1 MSGTIV
7 TRHQGP
13 LNRRSGA
20 AFCYT
25 RSMGDCPPNPRRVR
39 IVGVAAL
46 LVGALLPLRASLA
59 TALPG
64 PAAAPQD
71 SERLTLESAPITIVA
86 PAGRGQWTRRLA
98 AFADA
103 AAQAYG
109 EILGA
114 PPPPGTLR
122 WVPDPM
128 TATEIDARVTLETSA
143 QGTSIS
149 FDDPF
154 DIIAE
159 DLGVAFAQG
168 YARWLAAYSVARLYF
183 ARTDDPGAWWID
195 GAALYMTELLA
206 RRERSTTPILYNI
219 EGAYARAARARRPI
233 PLTGEQDARAGDEV
247 RGKSLAT
254 FRLLAASYGD
264 DAVAALLAAATAAP
278 AGQGLREIAVASLPG
293 DLQPPPGALLDAWL
307 EPTATIDL
315 GLADVRVGDGGAS
328 IRGRVTRAGPVPAA
342 SRVEVRLATG
352 ELVYAD
358 IPASSEDESWQ
369 LDVDSQPV
377 DVRLDPDSLLP
388 DVNRSNNRY
397 GFGNADR
404 IREFFP
410 LDDLVDIGE
419 LHFDG
424 TIEQVGRK
432 RVENFSVTLENKTDE
447 PLGLGVL
454 VSAQWI
460 DRPAARTQ
468 RRVFVML
475 PPGQPVVAHD
485 FLEYP
490 RRGTGAA
497 RIEAR
502 YWRAPDPDTLT
513 ERSMRDPA
521 DLLNSYV
528 LIREPAATT
537 GPDGT
542 PLERLAEEQTVSSVA
557 ELTVA
562 GGGEPTFG
570 GEAGNAALPAAGGG
584 GEAIDEST
592 PFGVRIISPAVNATP
607 LGEMTFSVAVDG
619 PEALLLELY
628 VNDEIVGR
636 GAGNAAR
643 ATFTA
648 GEDETIYVLRALAV
662 GASGEVV
669 TDTRVLQRGAIG
681 FTTSV
686 DLVTLN
692 VTVRQPGGG
701 FVEGLG
707 AGDFVVVED
716 GVEQEIVNFSRGEDT
731 AVFAAMLI
739 DTSSSMIG
747 GGMNSARAGA
757 NRLVDALLRGN
768 DRAMVL
774 GFNERLYLYSDFSG
788 DIPALRAAI
797 EATKAD
803 GSTSLYDAMVGA
815 LRKVNRR
822 TGRRALI
829 VLSDGLDVGSEFN
842 FEDVLEYTRQ
852 SDVLVYTIGLQL
864 MHDATDLGDASDVVR
879 RSVENLRAL
888 AEATGGSSYF
898 PLRLDELQE
907 IYAEIA
913 AELESQ
919 YSLSY
924 YPSNQQWTG
933 RWRELEV
940 RLNSGSARVQARPG
954 YYGVRPSERQDP

>member
-1 MSGTIV
+1 M
-7 TRHQGP
+7 
-13 LNRRSGA
+13 
-20 AFCYT
+20 
-25 RSMGDCPPNPRRVR
+25 
-39 IVGVAAL
+39 AL
-46 LVGALLPLRASLA
+46 LVCALLPLRSSLA
-59 TALPG
+59 TTPPG
-64 PAAAPQD
+64 RASTTQD
-71 SERLTLESAPITIVA
+71 SEQLTLESAPVTIVA

-103 AAQAYG
+103 AAQAYT

-122 WVPDPM
+122 WAPDPM
-128 TATEIDARVTLETSA
+128 TATEIDARVTLEMGP
-143 QGTSIS
+143 QGASIT

-183 ARTDDPGAWWID
+183 TGTDEPGSWWID
-195 GAALYMTELLA
+195 GASLYMTELMA

-219 EGAYARAARARRPI
+219 EGAYDRAARAGRPV
-233 PLTGEQDARAGDEV
+233 PLGMEQDAGAGDAV

-254 FRLLAASYGD
+254 FRLLAATYGEQ
-264 DAVAALLAAATAAP
+264 AVAGLLAAIAAAP
-278 AGQGLREIAVASLPG
+278 AGQGLREIAVASLP
-293 DLQPPPGALLDAWL
+293 ANLLPSPAELLGTWL
-307 EPTATIDL
+307 EPTAAIDL
-315 GLADVRVGDGGAS
+315 GITDVRVGEGGS
-328 IRGRVTRAGPVPAA
+328 TIRGRVTRAGPVPVAT
-342 SRVEVRLATG
+342 RVEVRLATG

-358 IPASSEDESWQ
+358 IPASSESENWQ
-369 LDVDSQPV
+369 LDVDAPPV

-397 GFGNADR
+397 GFGSAER

-410 LDDLVDIGE
+410 LDDLIDIGE

-432 RVENFSVTLENKTDE
+432 RVENFSVTLENKTEE
-447 PLGLGVL
+447 PVGLGVL

-475 PPGQPVVAHD
+475 PPGQRVVAHD
-485 FLEYP
+485 FVEYP

-528 LIREPAATT
+528 LIRQPAEAT
-537 GPDGT
+537 GAEGS
-542 PLERLAEEQTVSSVA
+542 PLERLQEEQTVSSVA

-570 GEAGNAALPAAGGG
+570 GDAGETPPPPGVEAAGTD
-584 GEAIDEST
+584 ASV
-592 PFGVRIISPAVNATP
+592 PFAVRIISPTANATP

-648 GEDETIYVLRALAV
+648 SEEENIYVLRAVAV
-662 GASGEVV
+662 GASGELV

-701 FVEGLG
+701 LVEGLN
-707 AGDFVVVED
+707 ADDFVVVED

-731 AVFAAMLI
+731 AVFAAMLL

-747 GGMNSARAGA
+747 GGINSARAGA
-757 NRLVDALLRGN
+757 NRLIDALLRGN

-774 GFNERLYLYSDFSG
+774 GFNDRLYLYSDFSG

-797 EATKAD
+797 EATRPD
-803 GSTSLYDAMVGA
+803 GSTALYDAMVGA

-879 RSVENLRAL
+879 RSVENLQAL

-907 IYAEIA
+907 VYAEIA

-924 YPSNQQWTG
+924 YPSNQQWNG
-933 RWRELEV
+933 RWRELSV
-940 RLNSGSARVQARPG
+940 RLTSGAGGVQARPG
-954 YYGVRPSERQDP
+954 YYGIRPSERQNP

>member
-1 MSGTIV
+1 
-7 TRHQGP
+7 
-13 LNRRSGA
+13 
-20 AFCYT
+20 
-25 RSMGDCPPNPRRVR
+25 MGDCPPNPRRAR
-39 IVGVAAL
+39 IVGLVAL
-46 LVGALLPLRASLA
+46 LIGALLPLRASLGA
-59 TALPG
+59 TVAGGVPT
-64 PAAAPQD
+64 AQD
-71 SERLTLESAPITIVA
+71 SERLTLESAPVTIVA

-103 AAQAYG
+103 SAQAYG
-109 EILGA
+109 EIIGS
-114 PPPPGTLR
+114 PPPRGTLR
-122 WVPDPM
+122 WTPDPM
-128 TATEIDARVTLETSA
+128 TATEIDARVTVHTEPE
-143 QGTSIS
+143 GTVIS

-154 DIIAE
+154 AIIAE

-168 YARWLAAYSVARLYF
+168 YARWLTAYSVARLYF
-183 ARTDDPGAWWID
+183 TGADDPGAWWID
-195 GAALYMTELLA
+195 GASLYMTELLA
-206 RRERSTTPILYNI
+206 RRERSTTPILYNL
-219 EGAYARAARARRPI
+219 EGAYDRAARARRPV
-233 PLTGEQDARAGDEV
+233 PLTGEQDAGAGDAV

-254 FRLLAASYGD
+254 FRLLAATYGD
-264 DAVAALLAAATAAP
+264 EAVARLLAAAAAAP
-278 AGQGLREIAVASLPG
+278 AGQGLREIAAASLPG
-293 DLQPPPGALLDAWL
+293 DLQPPVTVLLDAWL
-307 EPTATIDL
+307 EPTAAIDL
-315 GLADVRVGDGGAS
+315 GLADVRVGNGGTS
-328 IRGRVTRAGPVPAA
+328 IRGRVTRAGSVPAA
-342 SRVEVRLATG
+342 TRVEVRLASG

-358 IPASSEDESWQ
+358 IPASNDDESWQ
-369 LDVDSQPV
+369 LDLDAQPV

-397 GFGNADR
+397 GFGNAER

-410 LDDLVDIGE
+410 LDDLIDIGE

-424 TIEQVGRK
+424 TVEQVGRK
-432 RVENFSVTLENKTDE
+432 RVENFSVSLENKSDE
-447 PLGLGVL
+447 PVGLGML

-475 PPGQPVVAHD
+475 PPGERVVAHD

-490 RRGTGAA
+490 RRGSGAA
-497 RIEAR
+497 RVEAR

-528 LIREPAATT
+528 VIRAPGEAT
-537 GPDGT
+537 GPEGS
-542 PLERLAEEQTVSSVA
+542 PMERLQEEQTVSSVA

-562 GGGEPTFG
+562 GAGEPTFG
-570 GEAGNAALPAAGGG
+570 GDAGGAPPAAEGGGNAAT
-584 GEAIDEST
+584 EESA
-592 PFGVRIISPAVNATP
+592 PFGVRIIAPPTNATP

-619 PEALLLELY
+619 PEAQLLELY

-648 GEDETIYVLRALAV
+648 EEDENIYVLRALAV

-701 FVEGLG
+701 FVEGLT
-707 AGDFVVVED
+707 ADDFVVIED

-731 AVFAAMLI
+731 AVFAAMLL

-747 GGMNSARAGA
+747 GGINSARAGA
-757 NRLVDALLRGN
+757 NRLIDALLRGN

-774 GFNERLYLYSDFSG
+774 GFNDRLYLYSDFTG
-788 DIPALRAAI
+788 DIPALRTAI
-797 EATKAD
+797 EATRPD
-803 GSTSLYDAMVGA
+803 GGTSLYDAVVGA

-852 SDVLVYTIGLQL
+852 SDVLLYTIGLQL

-879 RSVENLRAL
+879 RSVENLRVL

-898 PLRLDELQE
+898 PLRLEELE
-907 IYAEIA
+907 EVYAEIA

-933 RWRELEV
+933 QWRELEV
-940 RLNSGSARVQARPG
+940 RLTSGSGQVQARPG
-954 YYGVRPSERQDP
+954 YYGIRPSERQRP